1 MRHAHATFAHIN
13 RQRGVTVSRARA
25 TDVLATL
32 DRLLSADVQRA
43 SGPNGQLSRAEQAQA
58 PAHVAAAAAEL
69 RAAAAPGARIKDDA
83 LSAHLSGQ
91 ARAVVAANNQS
102 SGVGRA
108 FFSRAEARAASAD
121 PRLGTHVQKAWAIA
135 AGQRADVDGIAEARA
150 RAAVSEGGL
159 FKLFGSEAA
168 ALSYQDPHGRS
179 VTWLVRSSE
188 ASDRSSFV
196 WGRNDLWAERFD
208 VDATS
213 GAVTVTGEH

>member
-1 MRHAHATFAHIN
+1 M
-13 RQRGVTVSRARA
+13 TVSRARS

-32 DRLLSADVQRA
+32 DRLLAADVQRA
-43 SGPNGQLSRAEQAQA
+43 SGPNGQLSRVEQAQA

-69 RAAAAPGARIKDDA
+69 RASAAPGARIKDDA
-83 LSAHLSGQ
+83 LSAHLSSQ
-91 ARAVVAANNQS
+91 ARAVVDANNQS

-121 PRLGTHVQKAWAIA
+121 PRLGAHVQKAWAIA
-135 AGQRADVDGIAEARA
+135 AGQRADVDGIAEARM
-150 RAAVSEGGL
+150 RAASSEGDVVRV
-159 FKLFGSEAA
+159 FGSETAA
-168 ALSYQDPHGRS
+168 MAHHDPHGRS

-188 ASDRSSFV
+188 SSDKSSFV

>member
-1 MRHAHATFAHIN
+1 M
-13 RQRGVTVSRARA
+13 TVSRARA

-91 ARAVVAANNQS
+91 ARAVVDANNQS